1 MQQQGWILLNGQL
14 PTWRKSVDGLND
26 VLRAAGAAAT
36 LDELDAVTEAFA
48 AACQSGALSGV
59 EADLGVRALGRAL
72 RRLSPGE
79 GPGAAAGDGAASGA
93 GPAEHKVGGGLEYGA
108 AVPGVRLLR

>member
-1 MQQQGWILLNGQL
+1 MQTNRGWLLVDGRL
-14 PTWRKSVDGLND
+14 PSWRKSVDGLTD

-36 LDELDAVTEAFA
+36 LDELDEATEAFA
-48 AACQSGALSGV
+48 AACEAGALSGV

-72 RRLSPGE
+72 RRLNGDGDAGE
-79 GPGAAAGDGAASGA
+79 GVAGGAA
-93 GPAEHKVGGGLEYGA
+93 PAEHKVGGGLEYGA